1 MLSSLLLREDKLIS
15 KPSDNFVQT
24 PLTNVGRNFALRVY
38 FGIKYGSYNVFFI
51 HSFFFFPFGVLQL
64 MLPEAPLTY
73 GLLYYPRIGLSNLLH
88 QFRAAPPPK
97 QRKLE
102 L

>member
-1 MLSSLLLREDKLIS
+1 MGFILYDIQNYAVNNMVNQILWVLL
-15 KPSDNFVQT
+15 F
-24 PLTNVGRNFALRVY
+24 
-38 FGIKYGSYNVFFI
+38 
-51 HSFFFFPFGVLQL
+51 FGVLHL
-64 MLPEAPLTY
+64 MLPETPQPY
-73 GLLYYPRIGLSNLLH
+73 GLLYYPRIGLSNFLH